1 MEVIRGTKKTLFRK
15 PLGVGLGNFDGLH
28 IGHIAL
34 INALISECKL
44 NNLHSM
50 VYTFAKHPENILEK
64 KIVTPLLITVEKKA
78 ELLNS
83 LPLDYLFYEDF
94 DESFS
99 KMQPEDFVKEVL
111 VNNFS
116 IKLAMAGFDY
126 TFGYMGQGDANLLI
140 ELGKKYNFR
149 VIIIPPIKIND
160 EVISSTLIREYLTK
174 GDMEKT
180 FYFLGRHYSIT
191 GVVESGH
198 RIGSQL
204 GFPTANIK
212 PEEYLIL
219 PANGVYITKTLI
231 DEKLYKS
238 ITNIGNAPTIKKN
251 STKVNIETYILD
263 FNKDIYKN
271 NIEVFFIKKIRDEKK
286 FNSKEELI
294 QQINSD
300 VLKVKNY

>member
-1 MEVIRGTKKTLFRK
+1 MEVIRGIKNRWFAK

-34 INALISECKL
+34 INALINECKINDL
-44 NNLHSM
+44 DSM
-50 VYTFAKHPENILEK
+50 VYTFAKHPENILK
-64 KIVTPLLITVEKKA
+64 KELVTPLLITVEKKA

-99 KMQPEDFVKEVL
+99 KMQPEDFVKDIL
-111 VNNFS
+111 VNNFN

-126 TFGYMGQGDANLLI
+126 TFGYKGRGNADLLKK
-140 ELGKKYNFR
+140 LGEKYNFR

-160 EVISSTLIREYLTK
+160 EIISSTLIRKYLSK

-180 FYFLGRHYSIT
+180 FFLLGRHYSIT
-191 GVVESGH
+191 GVVKSGH
-198 RIGSQL
+198 RIGSRL
-204 GFPTANIK
+204 GFPTANIN
-212 PEEYLIL
+212 PEDYLIL
-219 PANGVYITKTLI
+219 PASGVYVTKTSI
-231 DEKLYKS
+231 DGKLYKS
-238 ITNIGNAPTIKKN
+238 ITNIGIAPTIKN
-251 STKVNIETYILD
+251 ENTKVNIETHILD
-263 FNKDIYKN
+263 FNKNIYEE

-294 QQINSD
+294 QQIKSD
-300 VLKVKNY
+300 ILMAKYY